1 MKKRM
6 LCLLT
11 MGVLSISMLVGCG
24 NGENSDTAKVP
35 SSQGEEESSSND
47 DRFEKEYDDEGNL
60 RSVIEYDEDFNWLK
74 VTYYFENG
82 KVESCTEYYAN
93 GEKSNSTSYFESG
106 NIKSCSEYDE
116 SGKEIKT
123 IIYYENGNE
132 KTRSEYSYHENG
144 EVKKSD
150 LYKDGILSQSRECDE
165 EGNLITYTRVGIETN
180 TGDITYDIYDA
191 NDNLIKI
198 EYYDKNLQSKGWN
211 IYEYYEN
218 GNKKDAYLY
227 KADGTLRKEYH
238 YDENGNEIE

>member
-1 MKKRM
+1 MNKYE
-6 LCLLT
+6 
-11 MGVLSISMLVGCG
+11 SIIIVNPNTDEAGLK
-24 NGENSDTAKVP
+24 AL
-35 SSQGEEESSSND
+35 EEKFTGLIN
-47 DRFEKEYDDEGNL
+47 
-60 RSVIEYDEDFNWLK
+60 
-74 VTYYFENG
+74 ENG

-198 EYYDKNLQSKGWN
+198 EY
-211 IYEYYEN
+211 
-218 GNKKDAYLY
+218 
-227 KADGTLRKEYH
+227 
-238 YDENGNEIE
+238 